1 MFPNASGWLLPKDNL
16 HFSSTLVTAFLFPIL
31 FSPDV
36 NTTGYQLVL
45 VGLSHKHGWKVCNM
59 NLPPNSYCSA
69 LNLIKRKRRQYELLY
84 LSYFFRREWWRTRRK
99 QELTLIFHC
108 LFRLKVFARDDCVKY
123 FNYSSWLSRLSLNK
137 IYTSLRII
145 MLTAGQPFSAWCT
158 YIFKETYSSKYV
170 WPFNPFMT
178 EAVSLLSHEL

>member
-1 MFPNASGWLLPKDNL
+1 MYGKKIINGVLNVTCELCFLCLNYSSKKKFEVQPFSCPRNIHDGSGFFSLQLYKNRTPLCMFPNASGWLLPKDNL

-69 LNLIKRKRRQYELLY
+69 LNLIKRKRR
-84 LSYFFRREWWRTRRK
+84 
-99 QELTLIFHC
+99 
-108 LFRLKVFARDDCVKY
+108 
-123 FNYSSWLSRLSLNK
+123 
-137 IYTSLRII
+137 
-145 MLTAGQPFSAWCT
+145 
-158 YIFKETYSSKYV
+158 
-170 WPFNPFMT
+170 
-178 EAVSLLSHEL
+178 